1 MSLKDYIREP
11 KKDWTNKQWL
21 EYCSV
26 QIHNPWISEEDRLYY
41 RDKFHDLI
49 YQQSEGNLNDKTN
62 TEDH

>member
-41 RDKFHDLI
+41 RDKFNDLI

>member
-41 RDKFHDLI
+41 RDKFNDLI

-62 TEDH
+62 KKDH

>member
-26 QIHNPWISEEDRLYY
+26 QIHNPWINEEDRLYY
-41 RDKFHDLI
+41 RDKFNDLI